1 MSRHVVARHQLVK
14 LPRLALGDQDAV
26 DCRHARQCDSTV
38 RYEQLTWCES
48 REHRINLHQCGH
60 REAKLAGRDIGGR
73 KADQAARR
81 HTDGNDEVVSRSVE
95 QLIREGNA
103 RRNRLHDFAAHDSF
117 RELRI
122 LHLLADGDTIA
133 LGHETAQIFGPCL
146 HRHAREWYFG
156 GTAIIAR
163 GEGESEHSRGGL
175 GVLVE
180 HLVEVAH
187 AEEED
192 RALMPRLD
200 LAILL
205 HHRRRHGAAHGVFLS
220 GAGSSVVTN
229 PMMPRCL
236 SAATSSTAV

>member
-1 MSRHVVARHQLVK
+1 MSRHVVARHRLVE
-14 LPRLALGDQDAV
+14 LPWLALGDQDAV
-26 DCRHARQCDSTV
+26 GRRHERQCESTV
-38 RYEQLTWCES
+38 RYEQLTRCES
-48 REHRINLHQCGH
+48 REHRVNLHQCGH
-60 REAKLAGRDIGGR
+60 REAKLARRDIGGR
-73 KADQAARR
+73 NADQAIRR
-81 HTDGNDEVVSRSVE
+81 HTDGNDEVIARSVE
-95 QLIREGNA
+95 QLVREGDA
-103 RRNRLHDFAAHDSF
+103 RRNCLYDCATHDSF

-146 HRHAREWYFG
+146 HRHARERYVG

-163 GEGESEHSRGGL
+163 GERESEHSRGGL

-187 AEEED
+187 AEEKD

-205 HHRRRHGAAHGVFLS
+205 HHGRRHGATHGVFLS

-229 PMMPRCL
+229 PMMPR
-236 SAATSSTAV
+236 